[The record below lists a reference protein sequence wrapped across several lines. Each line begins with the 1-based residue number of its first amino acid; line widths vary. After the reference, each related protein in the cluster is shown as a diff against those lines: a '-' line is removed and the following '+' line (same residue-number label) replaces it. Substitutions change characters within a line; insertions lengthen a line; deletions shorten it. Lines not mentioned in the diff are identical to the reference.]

1 MNRNRVMKTILA
13 LLALLVA
20 GLVPV
25 AVVAPGAQAAG
36 GHKHFR
42 VLVGSQTKNEAIQ
55 GMRFLPGRITI
66 DAGDTVAWIAN
77 GAEIHTVTFFKG
89 GHHKKKL
96 PAFNP
101 GNIKQ
106 LTRQGGSVYTPK
118 KHFNSGLM
126 TTVPTGQDSGPLPPV
141 PHVQKY
147 RLLFPHTGRFTY
159 YCLVHGLMMTGTVI
173 VQPHGTAYPKS
184 QDQIDQQAR
193 ADEAALNAEGRQLR
207 ADLRQQST
215 NHKVFAGDDNGRV
228 MVMRF
233 VRRTVTIHVGQRV
246 RFLNIGG
253 GAPHTVTFGKEPP
266 PPGLFG
272 PSGDPKHF
280 KGGNLNSGIIGPGG
294 KFTVTFLK
302 AGTFHYVCAL
312 HDFMGM
318 KGKVVVKH

>member
-1 MNRNRVMKTILA
+1 
-13 LLALLVA
+13 
-20 GLVPV
+20 
-25 AVVAPGAQAAG
+25 
-36 GHKHFR
+36 
-42 VLVGSQTKNEAIQ
+42 
-55 GMRFLPGRITI
+55 
-66 DAGDTVAWIAN
+66 
-77 GAEIHTVTFFKG
+77 
-89 GHHKKKL
+89 
-96 PAFNP
+96 
-101 GNIKQ
+101 
-106 LTRQGGSVYTPK
+106 
-118 KHFNSGLM
+118 
-126 TTVPTGQDSGPLPPV
+126 
-141 PHVQKY
+141 
-147 RLLFPHTGRFTY
+147 
-159 YCLVHGLMMTGTVI
+159 MMTGTVI
-173 VQPHGTAYPKS
+173 VQPRGTAYPKS